1 MSGHSKWA
9 TTKHKKAA
17 IDAKR
22 SSLFSKLS
30 RNITVAAKIGG
41 DPNPD
46 NNATLAAAVQRARMV
61 SMPNAKI
68 KAAIDKAFGA
78 GADAAVYEEIT
89 YEGYG
94 PAGVAV
100 YVDCLTDNKNR
111 TAADVRSAFT
121 HAGGNLGTTGSVAFQ
136 FERKGQVMVPKEVET
151 GDKKNPVKPNG
162 AAADEDDFDSICAAL
177 ERRGVHAYYV
187 GMDDYFKSVDPATAP
202 RTPEGD
208 IDLESPLC
216 LDMEL
221 LNEHFTMLAA
231 GERIYIPKYEFS
243 RQMRVLEPSKSI
255 KLKKDEIVVFE
266 GIHALNDIITEQHPN
281 AFKLYI
287 SARSNIEFNGEVC
300 FKGTWFRLVR
310 TARDFNFR
318 GADPAQT
325 LKMWANVRRG
335 EKSYISPFKNKANF
349 LFDSAFPYE
358 MAVMNE
364 TATNLFSSI
373 PEGIERY
380 DELRT
385 VLPALQLFGVIDEK
399 LVAPDAL
406 IREFIGGGDFD

>member
-1 MSGHSKWA
+1 
-9 TTKHKKAA
+9 
-17 IDAKR
+17 
-22 SSLFSKLS
+22 
-30 RNITVAAKIGG
+30 
-41 DPNPD
+41 
-46 NNATLAAAVQRARMV
+46 
-61 SMPNAKI
+61 
-68 KAAIDKAFGA
+68 
-78 GADAAVYEEIT
+78 
-89 YEGYG
+89 
-94 PAGVAV
+94 
-100 YVDCLTDNKNR
+100 
-111 TAADVRSAFT
+111 
-121 HAGGNLGTTGSVAFQ
+121 
-136 FERKGQVMVPKEVET
+136 
-151 GDKKNPVKPNG
+151 
-162 AAADEDDFDSICAAL
+162 
-177 ERRGVHAYYV
+177 
-187 GMDDYFKSVDPATAP
+187 MDDYFKSVDPATAP

-221 LNEHFTMLAA
+221 LNEHFNMLAA
-231 GERIYIPKYEFS
+231 GERIYVPKYEFS

-287 SARSNIEFNGEVC
+287 SARSNVEFNGEVC

-310 TARDFNFR
+310 RTVRDFNFR

-399 LVAPDAL
+399 LVAPKENSRSYHGAYHGFRSVRL
-406 IREFIGGGDFD
+406 LGR